1 MFFNDYIKL
10 ITESLNSGENKL
22 MDEIKRCQSKIIN
35 LHKQI
40 NILNYQE
47 VYPDGEAEHLKDLLR
62 NAVEDYKQFVNSHMD
77 NIMRSSIGKRMYT
90 DFAQVLKTIKI

>member
-40 NILNYQE
+40 NLRNYQE
-47 VYPDGEAEHLKDLLR
+47 VYPNGEAENLKGLLR
-62 NAVEDYKQFVNSHMD
+62 NAVEEYKQFVNRHMD
-77 NIMRSSIGKRMYT
+77 NIMRSSTVKQMYS
-90 DFAQVLKTIKI
+90 DFMEVLKVIKV